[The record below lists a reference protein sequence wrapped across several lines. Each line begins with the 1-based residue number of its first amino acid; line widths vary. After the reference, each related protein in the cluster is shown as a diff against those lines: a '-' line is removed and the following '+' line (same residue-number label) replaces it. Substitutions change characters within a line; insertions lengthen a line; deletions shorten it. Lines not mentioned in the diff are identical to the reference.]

1 MRYRVR
7 IGWGDIDFA
16 RVIFWPR
23 YFEYVEHAI
32 GEWML
37 ARGIRWQEFVAERQ
51 LGMPAVHVETRYY
64 RPCRLQDLVE
74 IELAIKDLTKKGCRF
89 VFHIWHVDTGTLL
102 ASGQVT
108 RRFIDNGAF
117 RGIDL
122 PDDLYER
129 FLELARETAQVPD
142 FPHPAAPT
150 SSRSRS
156 EPLGSPEDHQRR

>member
-37 ARGIRWQEFVAERQ
+37 GKGIRWQEFVAERH
-51 LGMPAVHVETRYY
+51 LGMPAVHVEAYYY
-64 RPCRLQDLVE
+64 RPSRLQDLVE

-89 VFHIWHVDTGTLL
+89 VFHIWHVDTGALL

-108 RRFIDNGAF
+108 RRFIDNEAF
-117 RGIDL
+117 RGTEL

-129 FLELARETAQVPD
+129 LLELARETEQVPD
-142 FPHPAAPT
+142 LPHPLARKP
-150 SSRSRS
+150 SPRGS
-156 EPLGSPEDHQRR
+156 ESLGSPERQGG